1 MLQDA
6 GEEMN
11 SEGGGGE
18 GTGERSGVRAT
29 RLISLILKISSETG
43 KNI

>member
-11 SEGGGGE
+11 SGGGAE
-18 GTGERSGVRAT
+18 GAGERSGVRAT